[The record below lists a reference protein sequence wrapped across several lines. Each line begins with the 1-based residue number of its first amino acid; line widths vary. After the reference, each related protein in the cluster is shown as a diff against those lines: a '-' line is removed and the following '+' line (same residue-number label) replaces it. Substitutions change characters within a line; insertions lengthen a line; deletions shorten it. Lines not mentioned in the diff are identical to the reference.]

1 MVFSTTAE
9 LSSVEREDGNGDGR
23 HRPRG
28 KRRRSSGRRRRMEE
42 PNNDALKILSEMSEG
57 EREGGERR
65 ESERQRSG
73 GLNRAEME

>member
-9 LSSVEREDGNGDGR
+9 LSRGR
-23 HRPRG
+23 TEAAGRRPRG
-28 KRRRSSGRRRRMEE
+28 KRRSSGGGGRRRME

>member
-1 MVFSTTAE
+1 M
-9 LSSVEREDGNGDGR
+9 
-23 HRPRG
+23 
-28 KRRRSSGRRRRMEE
+28 E